1 MLLFNIIT
9 LNTNA
14 YVTFIKQLFDASQ
27 IEFLLHALQ
36 VRLRGLSDLG
46 IIFEP
51 CSCSAGCS
59 NGHWIGI
66 VVIPTLLN
74 RPIAPN
80 VFGLFRHPKKLFYD
94 DNEINQATEC

>member
-9 LNTNA
+9 FNTNA
-14 YVTFIKQLFDASQ
+14 YHVTFIKQLFDASQ

-36 VRLRGLSDLG
+36 VGLRGLFDLV

-59 NGHWIGI
+59 NKHWIGI

-74 RPIAPN
+74 RPSTQCLRSISSSEEVVP
-80 VFGLFRHPKKLFYD
+80 R
-94 DNEINQATEC
+94 